1 MSFYSLG
8 GKLWDWNHTAHEP
21 DFLEISHIKNF
32 MIRGR
37 QLPPNGRLRS
47 NFAVLAHNGVEVLLC
62 ILVAILFECC
72 LRCGVVVNTI
82 IFHALRRV

>member
-8 GKLWDWNHTAHEP
+8 GKLWDGNHIAHEH
-21 DFLEISHIKNF
+21 DFLEISYIKNF

-47 NFAVLAHNGVEVLLC
+47 NFAVLAHNAC
-62 ILVAILFECC
+62 
-72 LRCGVVVNTI
+72 
-82 IFHALRRV
+82 HSDS